1 MHLNNEELV
10 DIAEGTRSESSA
22 PHLATCDRCVT
33 QLQELRTMLAA
44 LPDRRVPE
52 PSPLYWDH
60 LSSRVRDAVNAES
73 QHPSPRVWVS
83 TRWLSGGVAVAAG
96 LVLAAAL
103 NLRTPAPSV
112 LSVPTPFLDA
122 GAPTELLSDVT
133 SGDPSLT
140 VVATLTD
147 QVDLDTAR
155 EAGLAPRGSADRA
168 VAHLNDAE
176 LRELGRLLQQE
187 LTRPGA

>member
-1 MHLNNEELV
+1 
-10 DIAEGTRSESSA
+10 
-22 PHLATCDRCVT
+22 
-33 QLQELRTMLAA
+33 MLAA
-44 LPDRRVPE
+44 LADRRVPE

-73 QHPSPRVWVS
+73 QRASPRVLVS
-83 TRWLSGGVAVAAG
+83 ARWLSGGAAVAAG

-112 LSVPTPFLDA
+112 LSVPTPFVDA
-122 GAPTELLSDVT
+122 AGPTELLSDVT